1 MEILITGATGFVG
14 SHVADRLIEL
24 GHTVRALT
32 RSTSSTKWLAD
43 KPIKVVQG
51 NMLDIESLREAVEG
65 TDVVIHIAGTTAAR
79 DKKGFFE
86 GNQLSTR
93 NLLEAV
99 KRYNPGIK
107 HFIHASS
114 QTAVGPSLDGT
125 PVTETTPPHPITTYG
140 MSKRA
145 AEEECERMREHFPIT
160 ILRLAAVYGPR
171 DTAILTVFQTIK
183 QGIKPLIG
191 FRDKYVNLVHIND
204 VVQSFELAITREEA
218 MNQTYL
224 IGAEQHYTWKQ
235 VSNLTCEILNRRG
248 ITIRLPHALVY
259 TVAGFS
265 ELFNMIKKKPSVLN
279 WEKGKDMVQ
288 GHWTCSVEKAMKE
301 IGYRQSVA
309 LDEGIRHTT
318 DWYKKE
324 QWL

>member
-1 MEILITGATGFVG
+1 MQILITGATGFVG
-14 SHVADRLIEL
+14 SHVADRLIDM

-43 KPIKVVQG
+43 KPIQTVQG

-65 TDVVIHIAGTTAAR
+65 TDAVIHIAGVTAAK
-79 DKKGFFE
+79 DKKGFYE

-171 DTAILTVFQTIK
+171 DTAILTIFQTFK
-183 QGIKPLIG
+183 QGLKPLIG
-191 FRDKYVNLVHIND
+191 FRDKYVNLVHIDD
-204 VVQSFELAITREEA
+204 VVQSFELSLAREEA
-218 MNQTYL
+218 KNQTYL

-235 VSNLTCEILNRRG
+235 VSNIACEIMQRRA
-248 ITIRLPHALVY
+248 ITVRLPHALVY

-279 WEKGKDMVQ
+279 WEKGKDIVQ
-288 GHWTCSVEKAMKE
+288 ANWTCSVEKAMRE
-301 IGYRQSVA
+301 MGYKQNVA
-309 LDEGIRHTT
+309 LDEGIRKTT
-318 DWYKKE
+318 EWYK
-324 QWL
+324 QHSWL

>member
-14 SHVADRLIEL
+14 SHVADRLIEQ
-24 GHTVRALT
+24 GHSVRALT
-32 RSTSSTKWLAD
+32 RSTSSTKWLKD

-51 NMLDIESLREAVEG
+51 NMLDVESLREAVEG
-65 TDVVIHIAGTTAAR
+65 TDAVIHIAGTTAAK
-79 DKKGFFE
+79 DKKGFYE

-107 HFIHASS
+107 RFIHASS

-191 FRDKYVNLVHIND
+191 FKDKFVNLVHVDD
-204 VVQSFELAITREEA
+204 VVQSFLLSLEREEA
-218 MNQTYL
+218 KNQTYL

-235 VSNLTCEILNRRG
+235 VSNLTSEIIKRRG
-248 ITIRLPHALVY
+248 ITVRLPHALVY
-259 TVAGFS
+259 TVAACS
-265 ELFNMIKKKPSVLN
+265 ELVNMLKKKPSVLN

-288 GHWTCSVEKAMKE
+288 ANWTCSVEKAMKE
-301 IGYRQSVA
+301 IGYRQKIA
-309 LDEGIRHTT
+309 LDEGIRNTT
-318 DWYKKE
+318 EWYKQEK
-324 QWL
+324 WL

>member
-14 SHVADRLIEL
+14 SHVADRLVEL

-99 KRYNPGIK
+99 RKFNPGIK
-107 HFIHASS
+107 QFIHASS

-171 DTAILTVFQTIK
+171 DTAILTFFQTVK
-183 QGIKPLIG
+183 QGLKPLIG
-191 FRDKYVNLVHIND
+191 FRDKYVNLVHISD
-204 VVQSFELAITREEA
+204 IVHSFELAMTREEA
-218 MNQTYL
+218 KNQTYL
-224 IGAEQHYTWKQ
+224 IGAEQHYSWRE
-235 VSNLTCEILNRRG
+235 VSNLTCAILEKRAF
-248 ITIRLPHALVY
+248 TLRLPHALVY

-265 ELFNMIKKKPSVLN
+265 EVFNMMKKKPSVLN
-279 WEKGKDMVQ
+279 WEKGKDIVQ
-288 GHWTCSVEKAMKE
+288 AHWTCSVEKAVKE
-301 IGYRQSVA
+301 MGYRQQMS
-309 LDEGIRHTT
+309 LDQGIRHTT
-318 DWYKKE
+318 EWYKQQ
-324 QWL
+324 QWM

>member
-1 MEILITGATGFVG
+1 MQILITGATGFVG
-14 SHVADRLIEL
+14 SHVADRLIDM

-43 KPIKVVQG
+43 KPIQTVQG

-65 TDVVIHIAGTTAAR
+65 TDAVIHIAGVTAAK
-79 DKKGFFE
+79 DKKGFYE

-171 DTAILTVFQTIK
+171 DTAILTIFQTFK
-183 QGIKPLIG
+183 QGLKPLIG
-191 FRDKYVNLVHIND
+191 FRDKYVNLVHIDD
-204 VVQSFELAITREEA
+204 VVQSFELSLAREEA
-218 MNQTYL
+218 KNQTYL

-235 VSNLTCEILNRRG
+235 VSNIACEIMQRRA
-248 ITIRLPHALVY
+248 ITVRLPHALVY

-279 WEKGKDMVQ
+279 WEKGKDIVQ
-288 GHWTCSVEKAMKE
+288 ANWTCSVEKAMRE
-301 IGYRQSVA
+301 MGYKQNVA
-309 LDEGIRHTT
+309 LDEGIRKTT
-318 DWYKKE
+318 EWFK
-324 QWL
+324 QHSWL